1 MKKTFIAA
9 LLTALFLLLTGCT
22 DAYADDGPKIEPG
35 DYVQQILLYDDGT
48 ALSSEEIYTRCWRIG
63 EDLALQD
70 KLENLEEFRSYGK
83 PKVYA
88 TTAEKIMKAI
98 ADHSAMTTANY
109 TLGEITDGRIYTG
122 TNGHD
127 ILLLR
132 TADGDTLAAT
142 IHTQSGKTAVS
153 SLTLLERGEIPPTV
167 EAVEFGWNPYA
178 LSGFVS
184 ALYDHRFPVDFNAMV
199 GAILQGEDYFYC
211 ADLNNISRL
220 TQHGEDIFPPYSKI
234 VANIFYSDGI
244 GQIIYKVSDAERIEI
259 LNQFDRSIS
268 YMIEQSVKVND
279 DPVTTAIAL
288 YRAYTYQI
296 MYDYDAITNAESIM
310 QNTDLSAYRALTE
323 YSGQADSFA
332 AGYAYLLNQV
342 GVKAIHAGAVSDSNV
357 SHAWTLLELD
367 GRYYYADPC
376 WETQAGGLG
385 LQFFGLTA
393 QQRYAQ
399 GMFRNDRVN
408 IGHSNILWANGLDI
422 SDTRFEPLQ
431 QFTTVDGL
439 LRSDGN
445 LVIHGRNAQ
454 GEKIHYTVE
463 RKEQTS

>member
-1 MKKTFIAA
+1 MKKTIFAA
-9 LLTALFLLLTGCT
+9 VLTAVCLLLTGC
-22 DAYADDGPKIEPG
+22 AESYREVGPKIQAG
-35 DYVQQILLYDDGT
+35 DYVQQTLLYDDGSY
-48 ALSSEEIYTRCWRIG
+48 LSSEEIYSRCWRIG
-63 EDLALQD
+63 EDLELQD

-88 TTAEKIMKAI
+88 TTADKVLGAI
-98 ADHSAMTTANY
+98 PDATVLTDAGY
-109 TLGEITDGRIYTG
+109 TLGEITDGRLYANQ
-122 TNGHD
+122 NGHD

-142 IHTQSGKTAVS
+142 IHQQNSKTKLS
-153 SLTLLERGEIPPTV
+153 SLFLLEQGEIPPTV
-167 EAVEFGWNPYA
+167 AAIEFGWNPYA

-184 ALYDHRFPVDFNAMV
+184 ALYDHRFPADFNAMV

-211 ADLNNISRL
+211 ADSNNIGRL
-220 TQHGEDIFPPYSKI
+220 TQHGEDIFPPYSRI
-234 VANIFYSDGI
+234 VANIFYSDGV
-244 GQIIYKVSDAERIEI
+244 GQIIYKVSDSERIEI
-259 LNQFDRSIS
+259 LNQFDRAIS
-268 YMIEQSVKVND
+268 YMIEQSVKAND
-279 DPVTTAIAL
+279 DPVTSAIAL

-296 MYDYDAITNAESIM
+296 MYDHDAVTNAESIM
-310 QNTDLSAYRALTE
+310 QNTDLSAFRALTE

-332 AGYAYLLNQV
+332 AGYAYLLNQI
-342 GVKAIHAGAVSDSNV
+342 GIKAISAGAVSDTNV

-376 WETQAGGLG
+376 WETEAGGLG
-385 LQFFGLTA
+385 LRYFGLTA
-393 QQRYAQ
+393 QQRYET
-399 GMFRNDRVN
+399 GYFRNDRVN

-422 SDTRFEPLQ
+422 SDTRFAPVQ

-445 LVIHGRNAQ
+445 LVIYGRNTM